1 MEKLNNYNNKTI
13 KTNNVDSKF
22 CLKMIIFGSYVI
34 LSVLYLISYY
44 LKNIKYDDGINLDYR
59 GDISNNNKKIIVY
72 SCLIGDYDNVINFNK
87 QKGYDYVLFTD
98 QNITNVNWT
107 ILPIPKEVQ
116 NLNVSDIKKQRYI
129 KINPHKFFKNY
140 DLSIY
145 IDANYIIKGDL
156 NDFLK
161 KILNPLDNIYITHL
175 KFGKDL
181 KVAIKDAK
189 TNKLD
194 NHTLLDTIEKRYFD
208 KRITR
213 KPGIVNAG
221 LIIRKHLKE
230 DCITLMEKWWEEVER
245 YSHVDG
251 FEFNYAAYMTKIRFL
266 YISYQLTLEYFG
278 HNKHLKKIDY

>member
-1 MEKLNNYNNKTI
+1 MKQLNNYNNKTI
-13 KTNNVDSKF
+13 KANNGDSKF
-22 CLKMIIFGSYVI
+22 YLKMIIFVSYVI
-34 LSVLYLISYY
+34 LSLLYLIS
-44 LKNIKYDDGINLDYR
+44 LKYDDEINLDYR
-59 GDISNNNKKIIVY
+59 GDIPNNNKKIIVY
-72 SCLIGDYDNVINFNK
+72 SCLIGDYDNVTNFNK

-98 QNITNVNWT
+98 QKFTNINWKV
-107 ILPIPKEVQ
+107 LPIPKEVQ

-129 KINPHKFFKNY
+129 KIHPHKFFKNY

-156 NDFLK
+156 DDFLK

-181 KVAIKDAK
+181 KFAIKKAK
-189 TNKLD
+189 INKLD
-194 NHTLLDTIEKRYFD
+194 NHTLLDAIEKRYYD
-208 KRITR
+208 VRILR

-230 DCITLMEKWWEEVER
+230 DCIALMEKWWEEVER
-245 YSHVDG
+245 YSHVDD